1 MFTVMFPLTF
11 LANTFAP
18 TDGMPTALQRSP
30 SGTRS
35 RR

>member
-18 TDGMPTALQRSP
+18 TDKMPTGCAPSP
-30 SGTRS
+30 SGTRCP
-35 RR
+35 R